1 MPPTLSVVAALVS
14 ALLSLFPRSPSL
26 ACLRSRT
33 EAITRDAADA
43 TAQHDVP
50 PALLLAVGFV
60 ETHLGCDRAS
70 GGCWGAPIDPQ
81 HRGTAGRASHAAQAL
96 ATSYRVC
103 GTWEGAVCRFRCGL
117 CRCPPQHAQYT
128 RNALSLAARIR
139 AAADLP
145 PNPAFTPSRRLSAR

>member
-1 MPPTLSVVAALVS
+1 MSFVAALVA

-26 ACLRSRT
+26 ACLRARLDT
-33 EAITRDAADA
+33 ITADA
-43 TAQHDVP
+43 HAAAGQYGVP

-128 RNALSLAARIR
+128 RNALSLAGRIR
-139 AAADLP
+139 TAAGLP
-145 PNPAFTPSRRLSAR
+145 PSPALAPSRRLAGR